1 MRAQNKK
8 INNNKSFNK
17 KQISKSKTISTNK
30 TTSLKLNNK
39 KKKAQPKTKEL
50 KMKSKSKPKTNQIKL
65 DNSNLELNLNN
76 YINNTNYIS
85 TDNHNNNYQ
94 YHPNEDIYNNY
105 NSVSD
110 LSLRNTNQFKNSL
123 INNNDKNFDSVNI
136 LLASNQNNG
145 KQNDINYKRTID
157 RLIINSQN
165 LLEKQNNILLECET
179 LTKNAATNDY
189 AIHNLMQNDNAY
201 NNENIL
207 EKYNKNILD
216 ILSKVKKNDKELEL
230 NAKLKNE
237 NASLKHKLEMANID
251 KEENFQIASNELNSL
266 KIVLVNEINHLLN
279 IFKEIGYDNLP
290 QEKMKIDNL
299 TSQKIADFFQLIIKI
314 IRQMKELIHNKETII
329 SKITIDQVTNRS
341 NLDNVN
347 KSYEK
352 LSIDNNNNIGYKT
365 FNFSVRNNLRNKT
378 FNISF
383 RNMTKNYKNDDLI
396 SRTQKSL
403 NITDFQNS
411 NKYIDENE
419 LKYSNNKISKEL
431 INNNNEN
438 IKCINENNESEM
450 NCQTGNFAFKDI
462 LNINKNK

>member
-1 MRAQNKK
+1 
-8 INNNKSFNK
+8 
-17 KQISKSKTISTNK
+17 
-30 TTSLKLNNK
+30 
-39 KKKAQPKTKEL
+39 
-50 KMKSKSKPKTNQIKL
+50 
-65 DNSNLELNLNN
+65 
-76 YINNTNYIS
+76 
-85 TDNHNNNYQ
+85 
-94 YHPNEDIYNNY
+94 
-105 NSVSD
+105 
-110 LSLRNTNQFKNSL
+110 
-123 INNNDKNFDSVNI
+123 
-136 LLASNQNNG
+136 
-145 KQNDINYKRTID
+145 
-157 RLIINSQN
+157 
-165 LLEKQNNILLECET
+165 
-179 LTKNAATNDY
+179 
-189 AIHNLMQNDNAY
+189 
-201 NNENIL
+201 
-207 EKYNKNILD
+207 
-216 ILSKVKKNDKELEL
+216 
-230 NAKLKNE
+230 
-237 NASLKHKLEMANID
+237 
-251 KEENFQIASNELNSL
+251 
-266 KIVLVNEINHLLN
+266 
-279 IFKEIGYDNLP
+279 
-290 QEKMKIDNL
+290 
-299 TSQKIADFFQLIIKI
+299 
-314 IRQMKELIHNKETII
+314 MKELIHNKETII